1 MRVLVATDA
10 SPSAQTALELIGN
23 LRWEPD
29 TSVRVIEVLP
39 HPPASLLGPR
49 VTLDWLEERGRES
62 LHQIAA
68 PVRREGLVVE
78 EIILRGGS
86 AADLIVASARE
97 WGADLVATGSR
108 GRGQIASMLLGSVAA
123 AVTDLAPCPVLVA
136 RRPTCARVVLA
147 DDGSESAIEAR
158 RILARWPIFRDL
170 SVRVVS
176 VAHEPQPLR
185 SGISPTML
193 DDVRHVEAAMAAE
206 SRSAHEQLANESAD
220 ELRRAGLVAQTE
232 VRSGDPAAEILDA
245 ALRADA
251 DLVVMGSR
259 GRTGLVRAALGSVA
273 RNVLIHASCSVLIVR
288 RGAVDA

>member
-1 MRVLVATDA
+1 VRVLVATDA
-10 SPSAQTALELIGN
+10 SPSARTALELIGN

-29 TSVRVIEVLP
+29 TSVRVVEVLT

-62 LHQIAA
+62 LHEIAA
-68 PVRREGLVVE
+68 PVRREGLTVE

-86 AADLIVASARE
+86 AADSIVASARD

-108 GRGQIASMLLGSVAA
+108 GQGQITSMLLGSVAA
-123 AVTDLAPCPVLVA
+123 AISDLAPCPVLVA

-147 DDGSESAIEAR
+147 DDGSESATEAR

-170 SVRVVS
+170 DLRVVS
-176 VAHEPQPLR
+176 VAHAPRPLR

-193 DDVRHVEAAMAAE
+193 DDVRRVEAEMTAE
-206 SRSAHEQLANESAD
+206 ARSAHEQLATKSAE

-232 VRSGDPAAEILDA
+232 VPSGDPAAEILAA

-251 DLVVMGSR
+251 DVVVMGSR
-259 GRTGLVRAALGSVA
+259 GRTGIARAALGSVA
-273 RNVLIHASCSVLIVR
+273 RSVLIHASCSVLIVR
-288 RGAVDA
+288 RGTVHA

>member
-10 SPSAQTALELIGN
+10 SPSARTALELIGD

-62 LHQIAA
+62 LRQIAA
-68 PVRREGLVVE
+68 PVRREGLVVQ
-78 EIILRGGS
+78 EIILRGGA
-86 AADLIVASARE
+86 AADRIVASARE
-97 WGADLVATGSR
+97 WRADLVATGSR
-108 GRGQIASMLLGSVAA
+108 GRGQITSMLLGSVAA

-158 RILARWPIFRDL
+158 RIIARWSIFRDL
-170 SVRVVS
+170 YVRVVS

-193 DDVRHVEAAMAAE
+193 DDVRRAEAAVEAE

-232 VRSGDPAAEILDA
+232 VRSGDPAAEILEA

-273 RNVLIHASCSVLIVR
+273 RNVLIHATCSVLIVR

>member
-10 SPSAQTALELIGN
+10 SPSARTALELIGN

-62 LHQIAA
+62 LHEIAA
-68 PVRREGLVVE
+68 PVRREGLTVE

-86 AADLIVASARE
+86 AADSIVASARD

-108 GRGQIASMLLGSVAA
+108 GRGQITAMLLGSVAA

-136 RRPTCARVVLA
+136 RRPTCARVLLA

-170 SVRVVS
+170 YVHVVS

-193 DDVRHVEAAMAAE
+193 DDVRRVEAASAAE
-206 SRSAHEQLANESAD
+206 ARTAHEQLANESAE

-259 GRTGLVRAALGSVA
+259 GRTGIVRAALGSVA